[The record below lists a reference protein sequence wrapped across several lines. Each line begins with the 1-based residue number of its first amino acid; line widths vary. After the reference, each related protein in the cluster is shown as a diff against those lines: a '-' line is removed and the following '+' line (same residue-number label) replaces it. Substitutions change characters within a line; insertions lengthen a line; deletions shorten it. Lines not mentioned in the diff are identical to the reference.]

1 MEILRQLGELFLES
15 VPTII
20 IVLLFYFFLRWSFFG
35 PIQKAMAERAAKIE
49 GARAEAAAAQA
60 EAEKDVDAYNEALRK
75 ARLEIFAQQEAA
87 RGVVLEE
94 RARLL
99 KAMRARVQEEVA
111 AAKQLIAADV
121 AAARKEVEAQTP
133 VLAGEIVRGILERRT
148 PLPGGRA
155 Q

>member
-121 AAARKEVEAQTP
+121 AGARKEVEAQTP
-133 VLAGEIVRGILERRT
+133 LLAGEIVRGILERRT